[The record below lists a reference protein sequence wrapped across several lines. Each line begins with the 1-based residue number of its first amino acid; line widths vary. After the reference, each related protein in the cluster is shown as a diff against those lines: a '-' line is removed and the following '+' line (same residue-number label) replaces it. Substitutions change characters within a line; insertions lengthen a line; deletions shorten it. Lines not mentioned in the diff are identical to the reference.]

1 MASRKETKFFIR
13 LKDIFRKSV
22 RVSDLPAVDDAGKR
36 LQQRH
41 SATTLALWCGIDPK
55 RMRFLKF
62 NDSAQKEELAAISR
76 KTGLSLSWLITG
88 EGDPWSGKEV
98 EKEGEQKPEAPA
110 ARKTRKAA
118 QEAAHEQE
126 TASPVQMPSPMTPP
140 PPPRAA
146 MLAEMGTACY
156 AGMYKG
162 MPAALSAAVPSM
174 TLLGLAACGMDGWE
188 GRITY
193 PISVPAPH
201 VRQDMLA
208 VLMYGTSLVP
218 KGILDGHICF
228 CDPRAEPQPGEV
240 VYVEHRGGAH
250 AILKEFLG
258 YGVQGAAPDELVL
271 RGWLPP
277 EVQNAADPDG
287 LPPRQK
293 SFTLRL
299 KMTEVRM
306 LAPVVYVQRHR

>member
-1 MASRKETKFFIR
+1 MASRKETQFFIR

-22 RVSDLPAVDDAGKR
+22 RASDLPAVDAAGKR

-88 EGDPWSGKEV
+88 EGDPWAGKE
-98 EKEGEQKPEAPA
+98 KEEEQTQEASA
-110 ARKTRKAA
+110 ERKTRETA
-118 QEAAHEQE
+118 QEAVHEQE
-126 TASPVQMPSPMTPP
+126 TASPVLMPPPMTPP

-146 MLAEMGTACY
+146 MLAEMGACY

-162 MPAALSAAVPSM
+162 IPAPLSAAVPSM
-174 TLLGLAACGMDGWE
+174 TLLGLAACGMEGWE

-228 CDPRAEPQPGEV
+228 CDPRAEAQPGEV
-240 VYVEHRGGAH
+240 VYVEHKGGAH